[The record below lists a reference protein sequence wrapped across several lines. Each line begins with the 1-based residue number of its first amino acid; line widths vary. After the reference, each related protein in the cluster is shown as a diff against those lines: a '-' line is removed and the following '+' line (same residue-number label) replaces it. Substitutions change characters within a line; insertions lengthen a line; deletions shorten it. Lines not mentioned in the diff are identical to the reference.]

1 MAWLHAVFSLIKTGA
16 GSSVAKVPLLQTHGH
31 AARTARAAS
40 TDDVVRDIF
49 FIDDQ
54 NGWLVCEVNAYQLKT
69 LEEPRLPHE
78 NHRRWRTC

>member
-16 GSSVAKVPLLQTHGH
+16 GSSVAKVLYSRHVMAVTP
-31 AARTARAAS
+31 TARAAS

-69 LEEPRLPHE
+69 LEEPAL
-78 NHRRWRTC
+78 TS